1 MLCRCAEMQRRECK
15 AEKWWL
21 LQTVDPR
28 TGGLR
33 ARVLHY
39 MYLTPET
46 TSCCFT
52 EFPIFFYQKPSKFKQ
67 KLYPFP
73 DPFSQLSYLFTS
85 IIVKFIV
92 WHFVWISF
100 SWKIWI
106 IIGRIV
112 FVIRLLF
119 LHIMLTFVH
128 VFVRISNHIK
138 NNCTWKY
145 WFWYKYSENHC
156 ILVNFQLI
164 NQS

>member
-1 MLCRCAEMQRRECK
+1 MVCERGYYTICTL
-15 AEKWWL
+15 
-21 LQTVDPR
+21 P
-28 TGGLR
+28 
-33 ARVLHY
+33 
-39 MYLTPET
+39 PET

-52 EFPIFFYQKPSKFKQ
+52 KFLIFFYQKPSKFKQ

-92 WHFVWISF
+92 WHFLWISF

-128 VFVRISNHIK
+128 VLVWISNHIK
-138 NNCTWKY
+138 IIVL
-145 WFWYKYSENHC
+145 EN
-156 ILVNFQLI
+156 IVSDI
-164 NQS
+164 NIPKTIASLWIFNW

>member
-1 MLCRCAEMQRRECK
+1 MCGDAK
-15 AEKWWL
+15 
-21 LQTVDPR
+21 
-28 TGGLR
+28 
-33 ARVLHY
+33 ARVQGGKVMTFTDCRSTHRWSAS
-39 MYLTPET
+39 EGT
-46 TSCCFT
+46 TLYVPYPRNYVLLLYRVWF
-52 EFPIFFYQKPSKFKQ
+52 FFYQKPSKFKQ
-67 KLYPFP
+67 KLCPFP
-73 DPFSQLSYLFTS
+73 DPFSQLSYLFTI
-85 IIVKFIV
+85 IIVKIIV

-128 VFVRISNHIK
+128 VFVWISDHIK

>member
-1 MLCRCAEMQRRECK
+1 MVCERGYYTICTL
-15 AEKWWL
+15 
-21 LQTVDPR
+21 P
-28 TGGLR
+28 
-33 ARVLHY
+33 
-39 MYLTPET
+39 PET

-52 EFPIFFYQKPSKFKQ
+52 KFLIFFYQKPSKFKQ

-73 DPFSQLSYLFTS
+73 DQFSQLSYLFTS

-92 WHFVWISF
+92 WHFLWISF

-128 VFVRISNHIK
+128 VLVWISNHIK
-138 NNCTWKY
+138 IIVL
-145 WFWYKYSENHC
+145 EN
-156 ILVNFQLI
+156 IVSDI
-164 NQS
+164 NIPKTIASLWIFNW

>member
-1 MLCRCAEMQRRECK
+1 MVCERGYYTLCT
-15 AEKWWL
+15 L
-21 LQTVDPR
+21 P
-28 TGGLR
+28 
-33 ARVLHY
+33 
-39 MYLTPET
+39 PET

-52 EFPIFFYQKPSKFKQ
+52 KFLIFFYQKPSKFKQ

-73 DPFSQLSYLFTS
+73 DQFSQLSYLFTS

-92 WHFVWISF
+92 WHFLWISF

-128 VFVRISNHIK
+128 VLVWISNHIK
-138 NNCTWKY
+138 IIVL
-145 WFWYKYSENHC
+145 EN
-156 ILVNFQLI
+156 IVSDI
-164 NQS
+164 NIPKTIASLWIFNW

>member
-1 MLCRCAEMQRRECK
+1 MVCERGYYTICTL
-15 AEKWWL
+15 
-21 LQTVDPR
+21 P
-28 TGGLR
+28 
-33 ARVLHY
+33 
-39 MYLTPET
+39 PET

-52 EFPIFFYQKPSKFKQ
+52 KFLIFFYQKLSKFKQ

-73 DPFSQLSYLFTS
+73 DQFSQLSYLFTS

-92 WHFVWISF
+92 WHFLWISF

-128 VFVRISNHIK
+128 VLVWISNHIK
-138 NNCTWKY
+138 IIVL
-145 WFWYKYSENHC
+145 EN
-156 ILVNFQLI
+156 IVSDI
-164 NQS
+164 NIPKTIASLWIFNW